1 MPLHVVGLA
10 IVSADGMIADAAGV
24 MPASIINPAD
34 QRFYA
39 EALDAAAIV
48 VHGRNSH
55 EQQTNSPQRRRLV
68 VTHRVA
74 ALAPHPTNPK
84 AMLWNPNGATLEA
97 ACAALGVH
105 DGVVAV
111 VGGTDVFAHFL
122 PRFDAFELT
131 RAARSKIP
139 GGRPVFPGIPP
150 LTPEQLLTQHGLRPS
165 PPRVLDAGAEIT
177 LTTWHR

>member
-10 IVSADGMIADAAGV
+10 IISADGMIADAAGR

-68 VTHRVA
+68 VTRRVA

-84 AMLWNPNGATLEA
+84 AMLWNPNGATLEE
-97 ACAALGVH
+97 ACAALGI
-105 DGVVAV
+105 DEGVVAV

-131 RAARSKIP
+131 RAARAEIP

-150 LTPEQLLTQHGLRPS
+150 LTPEQLLAQHGLRPS
-165 PPRVLDAGAEIT
+165 PPRVLDAEAEVT
-177 LTTWHR
+177 LTTWLR